1 MVVHIST
8 KKIRSIKVEKKVGK
22 EKHCLQT
29 EHEIL
34 LDKVLCGMSN
44 VLKAMSDM
52 TRLKILY
59 TLSKSDCCVC
69 QLQEILGASQSLVS
83 HQLRFLKGLN
93 LVKASRMGN
102 RVVYSLADEHVVGLL
117 DLAHEHTLEK
127 LDEKNI

>member
-1 MVVHIST
+1 
-8 KKIRSIKVEKKVGK
+8 VEKKICK

-29 EHEIL
+29 DHEML
-34 LDKVLCGMSN
+34 LDKCVLCGMSK

-59 TLSKSDCCVC
+59 ALSQNDCCVC

-93 LVKASRMGN
+93 LVKSARSGN

-117 DLAHEHTLEK
+117 NLAREHTLEE
-127 LDEKNI
+127 LDEKNV

>member
-1 MVVHIST
+1 M
-8 KKIRSIKVEKKVGK
+8 EKQICK

-29 EHEIL
+29 DHEML
-34 LDKVLCGMSN
+34 LDKCVLCGMSK

-59 TLSKSDCCVC
+59 ALSQSDCCVC

-83 HQLRFLKGLN
+83 HQLRFLKGFN
-93 LVKASRMGN
+93 LVKSSRMGN

-117 DLAHEHTLEK
+117 DLAREHTLEE
-127 LDEKNI
+127 LDEKNV